1 MTCIRFLLCLMVVGM
16 FACKKEEQP
25 ILSIG
30 LIADPQY
37 QDKNTWGKRDYRAS
51 IKSYPWLSIPSILRR

>member
-1 MTCIRFLLCLMVVGM
+1 MVVGM